1 MISKEYMVELDSKIL
16 GIHARLKELH
26 YSAPNMDI
34 HKLTDEFIGEL
45 LDFEDGIMEN
55 LQPMPGVGFVAVGDL
70 HPIVPDESTF
80 KDVLT
85 LVRGIVADLKK
96 QAGDAVMY
104 SGIVSIVDDFFATIN
119 KYIYLVKI
127 VEK

>member
-1 MISKEYMVELDSKIL
+1 MISKDYMVGLDSKIL

-45 LDFEDGIMEN
+45 LEFEDKVMEN
-55 LQPMPGVGFVAVGDL
+55 LQPMPGIGFVGVGEL
-70 HPIVPDESTF
+70 RPEVPEGSTF
-80 KDVLT
+80 MDVLVA
-85 LVRGIVADLKK
+85 VRGMIADLKK

-104 SGIVSIVDDFFATIN
+104 SGIVSIVDDFFATVN

>member
-1 MISKEYMVELDSKIL
+1 
-16 GIHARLKELH
+16 
-26 YSAPNMDI
+26 MDI

>member
-1 MISKEYMVELDSKIL
+1 MISKDYMVSLDSKIL

-45 LDFEDGIMEN
+45 LEFEDKVMEN
-55 LQPMPGVGFVAVGDL
+55 LQPMPGIGFVSVGDL
-70 HPIVPDESTF
+70 HPEVPEEANF
-80 KDVLT
+80 MDVLT
-85 LVRGIVADLKK
+85 SVRGMVADLKK